1 MSVDPIPPGHHTVTP
16 YLFLN
21 DAQAFIEFATRA
33 FGARERSAMK
43 DEQGAIRHAEIEIG
57 DSRVMLSQATDEYR
71 PSPLAMHLYVVDCDA
86 TYSAAIEAGA
96 ESTMEPADQFYGDRM
111 AGVRDPE
118 GQIWW
123 IATHVEDVPQEKI
136 ERRAKAANA

>member
-1 MSVDPIPPGHHTVTP
+1 MSADPIRPGYHTVTP

-21 DAQAFIEFATRA
+21 DAQAFIDFATRA
-33 FGARERSAMK
+33 FDAREKSNMK

-71 PSPLAMHLYVVDCDA
+71 PLPLAMHLYVENCDA
-86 TYSAAIEAGA
+86 TYASAIEAGA
-96 ESTMEPADQFYGDRM
+96 ESAMEPADQFYGDRM

-118 GQIWW
+118 GQTWW
-123 IATHVEDVPQEKI
+123 IATHVEDVPQEEM

>member
-1 MSVDPIPPGHHTVTP
+1 MSVDPIPEGHHTVTP

-21 DAQAFIEFATRA
+21 DAQAFIDFATRA
-33 FGARERSAMK
+33 FGASEEGIMK
-43 DEQGAIRHAEIEIG
+43 DEQGAIRHAEIKIG

-71 PSPLAMHLYVVDCDA
+71 PLPLAMHLYVEDCDA
-86 TYSAAIEAGA
+86 TYAAAIEAGA

-111 AGVRDPE
+111 AGVRDAE

-123 IATHVEDVPQEKI
+123 IATHVEDVPEDEM